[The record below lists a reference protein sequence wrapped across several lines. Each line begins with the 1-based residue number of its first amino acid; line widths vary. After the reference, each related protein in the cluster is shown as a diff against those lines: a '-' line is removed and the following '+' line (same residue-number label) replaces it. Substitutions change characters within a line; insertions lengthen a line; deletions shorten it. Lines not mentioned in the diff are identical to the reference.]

1 MSLYDLY
8 LQHGNQGSGF
18 TVLNLLPL
26 QLLAKVPAETLLQRA
41 DQFTVPNSTTEPIGD
56 PSLGSC
62 DVVFNMAV
70 HLSNERDL
78 FFKISLTLF
87 IFNVLQE
94 LGYFRSLESGEI
106 GDPDFWFF
114 LIGPFSV
121 FSLFFVVSKQLTV
134 IKNCRCLDSNRSS
147 LV

>member
-106 GDPDFWFF
+106 GDPDFF
-114 LIGPFSV
+114 LIWPFSV
-121 FSLFFVVSKQLTV
+121 FFFVFCRFKTV
-134 IKNCRCLDSNRSS
+134 DSD
-147 LV
+147 